1 MKRLKFLV
9 IYLIITIIVSGCSNI
24 DNVKPPKETYTPKSL
39 TVEFVPSQNAQILN
53 AKVKPLQQ
61 LLSDEL
67 EVPVKVHIATNYNTM
82 VEGLKSK
89 NRYCFYFS
97 CFYTL
102 AHDAHAADVLLKSK
116 GYLVDNKGIKHIT
129 L

>member
-9 IYLIITIIVSGCSNI
+9 IYLVITIIVSGCSNI
-24 DNVKPPKETYTPKSL
+24 DNVKHPKEAYTPKSL
-39 TVEFVPSQNAQILN
+39 TVGFIPSQNAQILN

-82 VEGLKSK
+82 IEGLKSKK

-97 CFYTL
+97 CFL
-102 AHDAHAADVLLKSK
+102 
-116 GYLVDNKGIKHIT
+116 HISS
-129 L
+129 

>member
-1 MKRLKFLV
+1 MKFKYIIYFEKRNDETFKILV

-89 NRYCFYFS
+89 KS
-97 CFYTL
+97 I
-102 AHDAHAADVLLKSK
+102 LL
-116 GYLVDNKGIKHIT
+116 LFLLFLTH
-129 L
+129 

>member
-1 MKRLKFLV
+1 MKRENDETFKIFS
-9 IYLIITIIVSGCSNI
+9 YLFNYYNYSKGCSNI

-89 NRYCFYFS
+89 KS
-97 CFYTL
+97 I
-102 AHDAHAADVLLKSK
+102 LL
-116 GYLVDNKGIKHIT
+116 LFLLFLTH
-129 L
+129 